1 MKMKKYEKN
10 HRAVYSLTRLGTSL
24 LLLLAV
30 LSTGLADNA
39 RAAAVFNLKTGTTT
53 QVMAGSGEI
62 VTLWGFGLGDG
73 PITVPGP
80 VLTIPPGET
89 TLEITLTN
97 NLSSPVSLVV
107 PGLVTAMNPTFVGG
121 RVMSFTT
128 ETAPG
133 DTQKYTWNNVRPGTF
148 LYLSGTNPAV
158 QVQMGL
164 YGAITKDYS
173 AKQAYSSAE
182 TAYDSEV
189 ILFFSEIDPAFH
201 ADVADGLYGTQV
213 TSTIGYHPKYFLIN
227 GQSFTPGNSTTQAG
241 MGRVLLRF
249 LNAGLQ
255 THVPV
260 LQGMYMK
267 IYAEDAYLQPYPKE
281 QYSLILAAGR
291 TTDAIVTSSSI
302 GWVPLYDRRLNL
314 TNKGIPGGGML
325 TNLQFG
331 YLLYFPIIFKN

>member
-1 MKMKKYEKN
+1 MKGPMKNRTAAY
-10 HRAVYSLTRLGTSL
+10 HLTFLGAL
-24 LLLLAV
+24 LLWGLYFLF
-30 LSTGLADNA
+30 TGTAQA
-39 RAAAVFNLKTGTTT
+39 KTVFNLRTGTTV
-53 QVMAGSGEI
+53 QIMAGTGEA
-62 VTLWGFGLGDG
+62 VTQWGFGLADG

-89 TLEITLTN
+89 TLEINLTN
-97 NLSSPVSLVV
+97 NLADPVSLVI
-107 PGLVTAMNPTFVGG
+107 PGLVTAMNPTFAGG

-128 ETAPG
+128 ETAANG
-133 DTQKYTWNNVRPGTF
+133 GTATYTWNNVRPGTF

-164 YGAITKDYS
+164 YGALKKDY
-173 AKQAYSSAE
+173 ALKQAYSNAD
-182 TAYDSEV
+182 TAYDDDV

-201 ADVADGLYGTQV
+201 AVVADGLYGTKV
-213 TSTIGYHPKYFLIN
+213 TSAIEYRPKYFLIN
-227 GQSFTPGNSTTQAG
+227 GQSYGPDAKQTQAG
-241 MGRVLLRF
+241 LGRVMLRF

-255 THVPV
+255 THVPI
-260 LQGMYMK
+260 LQGQYMK
-267 IYAEDAYLQPYPKE
+267 IFAEDAYLQPYPRE